1 MRKTRR
7 AKITALGRYVPP
19 NVVTNYDLAARVD
32 TTHEWI
38 LERTGIVERHLV
50 EPGTP
55 SSALAVRAANE
66 CLENRGIEA
75 ADLDMIIVTTVT
87 PDMLFPSTACLVQ
100 NKIGAPRAWGFDVS
114 AACSGFLYGVTIGTQ
129 FIESGAH
136 EKVMVIGVDVM
147 SSIVNPEDRATVI
160 LFGDGAGAVLLEPS
174 EDDSIGVLDFHHRI
188 DGAGGEFLYM
198 PGGGSLNPSSH
209 QTVDGKMHYV
219 HQAGQQV
226 FKFAVRTMEEVN
238 RVVLDRNKL
247 TAGDLKLFIPHQA
260 NVRIIDSTADKLGL
274 RPDQVVKNIHKFG
287 NTTSGTIP
295 LALGDALDDGR
306 LHKGDLVLFSAV
318 GAGYTA
324 GSMLMRWAY

>member
-1 MRKTRR
+1 
-7 AKITALGRYVPP
+7 
-19 NVVTNYDLAARVD
+19 
-32 TTHEWI
+32 
-38 LERTGIVERHLV
+38 
-50 EPGTP
+50 
-55 SSALAVRAANE
+55 
-66 CLENRGIEA
+66 
-75 ADLDMIIVTTVT
+75 
-87 PDMLFPSTACLVQ
+87 
-100 NKIGAPRAWGFDVS
+100 
-114 AACSGFLYGVTIGTQ
+114 
-129 FIESGAH
+129 
-136 EKVMVIGVDVM
+136 
-147 SSIVNPEDRATVI
+147 
-160 LFGDGAGAVLLEPS
+160 
-174 EDDSIGVLDFHHRI
+174 
-188 DGAGGEFLYM
+188 M